1 MNAEVSRHDAWQH
14 DAPPGTVPRVEELR
28 LLVADAA
35 DRAAMMLAGGYP
47 AVAADDPLVDDWLV
61 CFVDAVRIL
70 ATGPGASH
78 IGQAARLT
86 GRPEEEL
93 RRLVLAYRHGGPGG
107 VSAAVEP
114 SAGRPVQMEDAVREV
129 RKRRALAL
137 GELDVAPGLIADP
150 GAGVEIRLGPDD
162 RWYPFTSGQGRW
174 WPAPGATE
182 SPGTAYQAGLR
193 ARSGRRAGS

>member
-1 MNAEVSRHDAWQH
+1 VNVEVSRHDAWQH

-47 AVAADDPLVDDWLV
+47 AVAADDLLADGSLV

-70 ATGPGASH
+70 ATALGASH
-78 IGQAARLT
+78 IAQAARLT

-107 VSAAVEP
+107 VSATVEP
-114 SAGRPVQMEDAVREV
+114 SAGRPEQMEDAEREV
-129 RKRRALAL
+129 RKRRAFAI
-137 GELDVAPGLIADP
+137 GDLDVSSGVIADP
-150 GAGVEIRLGPDD
+150 GAGVQIRLGPDD
-162 RWYPFTSGQGRW
+162 RWYPFTSGQDRW

-182 SPGTAYQAGLR
+182 SPGAAYQAAVR
-193 ARSGRRAGS
+193 ARSLRRAGS

>member
-1 MNAEVSRHDAWQH
+1 
-14 DAPPGTVPRVEELR
+14 
-28 LLVADAA
+28 
-35 DRAAMMLAGGYP
+35 
-47 AVAADDPLVDDWLV
+47 
-61 CFVDAVRIL
+61 VDAVRIL

-162 RWYPFTSGQGRW
+162 RWYP
-174 WPAPGATE
+174 APGATE

>member
-1 MNAEVSRHDAWQH
+1 MNADVSRHDAWQH
-14 DAPPGTVPRVEELR
+14 DAPPAPVPRVEVLR

-47 AVAADDPLVDDWLV
+47 AVAADDLLGDDWLV

-70 ATGPGASH
+70 ATGPGAAH
-78 IGQAARLT
+78 IGHAARLT

-107 VSAAVEP
+107 VSAIVEP
-114 SAGRPVQMEDAVREV
+114 SAGRPEQMTDAEREV
-129 RKRRALAL
+129 RKRRAFAL
-137 GELDVAPGLIADP
+137 GDLDVAPGVIADP
-150 GAGVEIRLGPDD
+150 GAGVQIRLGPDD
-162 RWYPFTSGQGRW
+162 RWYPFTSGQDRW
-174 WPAPGATE
+174 WPAPGAIE
-182 SPGTAYQAGLR
+182 SPGTAYQAALR